1 MAKDFIDDS
10 DYLAIGKRPEEVGM
24 SRGDLLKKAGLLR
37 SVKEYAEQSGGTI
50 GSETLTKAIR
60 SITQT
65 IVDKVQTTIVS
76 STKAIVPSIESELF
90 KIGELLKSSKE
101 DDQSRALDMIE
112 TLQQRFGINLKNFSK
127 ELSVNLDKLVRITNE
142 RKEQRNQEKEILKE
156 KIVESLKQ
164 QEILRQQGILTFINR
179 ETGKLQI
186 KSFRDEKLEK
196 EKLLQKEK
204 QINEFKKRI
213 IEEEKALRRGELS
226 PQQGEQLAKNRVRL
240 SKLESGLE
248 KRKSAMGVTPENKMQ
263 TTGPIGETIGSVF
276 STMKQ
281 GLMQPVEM
289 FRYFKGMGQEILS
302 ITNKFTGLNKV
313 LNLFTSGMKFLGN
326 GMKSIGSSIGSLLG
340 FGGRGGV
347 GSAAAGVAR
356 GAGSAA
362 GGLGALASPGILGAL
377 AGIAGVG
384 ALGFGAKKLYDY
396 NKSKDITPKETEKQN
411 FADMYSPDA
420 TTPTSKNIIPLMERN
435 QLQES
440 LIKGSKE
447 YMKEP
452 TSNNNTL
459 IAPNN
464 TISNVN
470 QSSPTV
476 MNMEVSNFDRTFI
489 NLNAPSVSV

>member
-24 SRGDLLKKAGLLR
+24 GRGDLLRKAGLLR

-76 STKAIVPSIESELF
+76 STKAIVPTIENELF

-101 DDQSRALDMIE
+101 DDQNKALDMIE
-112 TLQQRFGINLKNFSK
+112 TLQQKFGINLKSFSK
-127 ELSVNLDKLVRITNE
+127 ELSVNLDKLVQITNA
-142 RKEQRNQEKEILKE
+142 RQEQKNKEKEILKE
-156 KIVESLKQ
+156 RINESIKQ
-164 QEILRQQGILTFINR
+164 QEILRQQGILTFVNK

-186 KSFRDEKLEK
+186 KSFRDEKIEK
-196 EKLLQKEK
+196 EKLLLKEK
-204 QINEFKKRI
+204 QITEFKKKI
-213 IEEEKALRRGELS
+213 IEEEKALRKGQLTQEQS
-226 PQQGEQLAKNRVRL
+226 EQLAKNRVRL
-240 SKLESGLE
+240 SQLESGLE
-248 KRKSAMGVTPENKMQ
+248 KRKSSLGVPTEGRVQ

-276 STMKQ
+276 GTIKQ
-281 GLMQPVEM
+281 GLTAPVEM

-313 LNLFTSGMKFLGN
+313 LNLFTNGMKFLGN
-326 GMKSIGSSIGSLLG
+326 GLKSIGGSIGNLLG

-347 GSAAAGVAR
+347 GSAAAGAAK
-356 GAGSAA
+356 GASSALGS
-362 GGLGALASPGILGAL
+362 LGALASPGLL
-377 AGIAGVG
+377 AGLAGVAGVG

-396 NKSKDITPKETEKQN
+396 NKSKSTEPKEIEKQN

-420 TTPTSKNIIPLMERN
+420 TAPSSKNIVPLMERN

-440 LIKGSKE
+440 LIQGSKE
-447 YMKEP
+447 YIKQP
-452 TSNNNTL
+452 TSNNNTV

-464 TISNVN
+464 TVSNVN

-489 NLNAPSVSV
+489 NLNAPSVLV